1 MGNGHLPAAHVP
13 PDPGILLNYKKGE
26 ESWGF
31 SVMEMRLAR
40 HVAAWKPDSGY
51 WIMAD
56 FRDETHQWRCVSRG
70 PQQPPW
76 KVHTKKGQNSAVM
89 EVMEAMEIQCSSATL
104 AGLRRKA
111 IAVMGEEAMDN
122 GEAAC
127 PPASR
132 ARKTGQTSI

>member
-51 WIMAD
+51 
-56 FRDETHQWRCVSRG
+56 
-70 PQQPPW
+70 
-76 KVHTKKGQNSAVM
+76 
-89 EVMEAMEIQCSSATL
+89 
-104 AGLRRKA
+104 
-111 IAVMGEEAMDN
+111 
-122 GEAAC
+122 
-127 PPASR
+127 
-132 ARKTGQTSI
+132 